1 MTAISAMLRALPM
14 VILLLCLQTMQA
26 HAGSLREEHFD
37 AATLARSW
45 TYEIYLPKD
54 YEQSQRYYPVVYL
67 LHGYNDLPTSW
78 ADKAGIVETADR
90 MIAAGVLLPC
100 ILVMPSGGRSWY
112 IDGPE
117 KMETAFIDDLIP
129 QIDSLYRTRTDR
141 AGRMVAGLSMGGY
154 GAMRLALR
162 HPDRFSAMALMSPAI
177 YAPNPPFISGARLA
191 PAFQTNGM
199 FDPARWREM
208 NYPSLLEAFAKTGR
222 SLRVQLSA
230 GLQDPYGTETAAQ
243 SFAVAWRH
251 HGWQAELKLRPGT
264 HDFAFWRTAL
274 PEALQFLAGPGSV
287 GTAQATR

>member
-1 MTAISAMLRALPM
+1 MIPTMRRAVPM
-14 VILLLCLQTMQA
+14 VLLLCCLLTTQA
-26 HAGSLREEHFD
+26 KAGDLREEHFD
-37 AATLARSW
+37 AVVLARPW
-45 TYEIYLPKD
+45 TYEIYLPKG
-54 YEQSQRYYPVVYL
+54 YANSAKRYPVVYL
-67 LHGYNDLPTSW
+67 LHGYNDVPTSW
-78 ADKAGIVETADR
+78 ADKAGIVEMADR

-100 ILVMPSGGRSWY
+100 ILVMPSAGRSWY

-129 QIDSLYRTRTDR
+129 QIDTHYRTRTDR
-141 AGRMVAGLSMGGY
+141 SGRMLAGLSMGGY

-177 YAPNPPFISGARLA
+177 YAPDPPFISGARLA

-199 FDPARWREM
+199 FDPARWRDM
-208 NYPSLLEAFAKTGR
+208 NYPSLLEPFAKTGR

-243 SFAVAWRH
+243 SFAVTWRH
-251 HGWQAELKLRPGT
+251 HGWQAELKLMPGA

-274 PEALQFLAGPGSV
+274 PDALRFLAGPDSLGA
-287 GTAQATR
+287 AQATR